1 MDREN
6 EKYFLDSFYQNQL
19 KDLHRQ
25 HSDGWSNVD
34 KRRQEEDRYIDTTR
48 SFMLDIQRK
57 QEDQFTAQEFKK
69 EEDILFDQWNKSIR
83 DLDEKPYF

>member
-1 MDREN
+1 
-6 EKYFLDSFYQNQL
+6 
-19 KDLHRQ
+19 
-25 HSDGWSNVD
+25 
-34 KRRQEEDRYIDTTR
+34 
-48 SFMLDIQRK
+48 MLDIQRK